1 MGFRLKEAAY
11 RIAGDR
17 IEGDLEPPEC
27 ELLGRQSVRSAS
39 PLTAA

>member
-1 MGFRLKEAAY
+1 MTLKTKEAAY
-11 RIAGDR
+11 RMAEDR

-27 ELLGRQSVRSAS
+27 ELLGRQSLRSAS